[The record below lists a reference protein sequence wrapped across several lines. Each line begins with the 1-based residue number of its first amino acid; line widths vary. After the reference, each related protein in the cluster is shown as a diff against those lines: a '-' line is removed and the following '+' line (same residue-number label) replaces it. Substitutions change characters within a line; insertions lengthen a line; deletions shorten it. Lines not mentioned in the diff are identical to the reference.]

1 MYLLIALTVATFGA
15 LTRVA
20 SMLTELATTG
30 RAWTCSWVL
39 PALLVWSALLLIVL
53 LVLALEGATS

>member
-1 MYLLIALTVATFGA
+1 MYLLILLTVATFAG

-30 RAWTCSWVL
+30 RPWTCSWVL
-39 PALLVWSALLLIVL
+39 PALLVWSALLLILL
-53 LVLALEGATS
+53 LVLALEGAT